1 MASKSAPVSLPK
13 SLRISADGERADR
26 TIVNAKIGAS

>member
-1 MASKSAPVSLPK
+1 VAARRDRV
-13 SLRISADGERADR
+13 RISADGERADR